1 MLTFFNSL
9 GIKGEYLILVIAV
22 HGVAQVH
29 RAEGAA
35 SAIGQY
41 SISSFLYRHRV
52 VIGPSGNRTPITFRV
67 LLLIIFYTASEYS
80 QTN

>member
-1 MLTFFNSL
+1 MHTLFNSL
-9 GIKGEYLILVIAV
+9 EIKGEYLTLAIAV
-22 HGVAQVH
+22 HGVTQVH

-52 VIGPSGNRTPITFRV
+52 VIGLSGNRAPITFRV
-67 LLLIIFYTASEYS
+67 LLPIIFYTASEYS